1 MCYTFTMQESFIKKY
16 FFALL
21 LLAALVLGFML
32 FLPFLTTI
40 IVSIVLSVL
49 FHPLYRKINAR
60 LHKPN
65 LSSLLTVLIFI
76 IVLCIPIVFISTVVF
91 NQAQNLYTWII
102 SQGAVD
108 GLMIKA
114 NMYLAGIFPGANLNL
129 ENSAASIVGGFANG
143 VGSLFSATLT
153 TIFSSLLVILAMFYL
168 LKDGPSWEEEAE
180 RLSPLS
186 PESNKHIIER
196 MKLSIYGIV
205 RGYLL
210 VGLAQGTLM
219 GVGLFIFGVPHAALW
234 GVFAA
239 IASMIPTI
247 GTAFV
252 AVPAILFLFIIGHD
266 GAALGMAAWAVVIV
280 GTIDNLLNP
289 IVVGKSINI
298 HPLLVLFGVLGGVAL
313 MGPVGILIGPLVI
326 SLVYALLFVAKTELY
341 LR

>member
-1 MCYTFTMQESFIKKY
+1 MQESFIKKY
-16 FFALL
+16 FFSLL
-21 LLAALVLGFML
+21 LLAALVLGFFL

-40 IVSIVLSVL
+40 IMSVVLSVL
-49 FHPLYRKINAR
+49 FHPLYLRINNTLR
-60 LHKPN
+60 SPSI
-65 LSSLLTVLIFI
+65 SSLLTVLIFI

-91 NQAQNLYTWII
+91 NQAQDLYAWIV
-102 SQGAVD
+102 SQGALD
-108 GLMIKA
+108 GLMMKTNAYIS
-114 NMYLAGIFPGANLNL
+114 GIFPGTTLNI
-129 ENSAASIVGGFANG
+129 ENSAASIVSRFASG
-143 VGSLFSATLT
+143 VGSIFSATLA
-153 TIFSSLLVILAMFYL
+153 TIFSFLLVILAMFYL
-168 LKDGPSWEEEAE
+168 LKDGTSWEGEAE

-186 PESNKHIIER
+186 PESNKHIIQR
-196 MKLSIYGIV
+196 MRSAINGIA

-219 GVGLFIFGVPHAALW
+219 GIGLFIFGVPHAALW

-239 IASMIPTI
+239 IASMVPTI

-252 AVPAILFLFIIGHD
+252 AIPAILFLVITGHN

-326 SLVYALLFVAKTELY
+326 SLIYALLSVAKTELY

>member
-1 MCYTFTMQESFIKKY
+1 MQESFIKKY

-21 LLAALVLGFML
+21 LLAALILGFML
-32 FLPFLTTI
+32 FFPFLTTI
-40 IVSIVLSVL
+40 VMSIVLAVL
-49 FHPLYRKINAR
+49 FHPLYRWINNR
-60 LHKPN
+60 IKMPS

-91 NQAQNLYTWII
+91 NQAQDLYAWIV
-102 SQGAVD
+102 SQGAID
-108 GLMIKA
+108 GLMVKA
-114 NMYLAGIFPGANLNL
+114 NMYLSGIFPGMNLNI
-129 ENSAASIVGGFANG
+129 ENSAAALVGNFASG
-143 VGSLFSATLT
+143 VGSIFSATLS
-153 TIFSSLLVILAMFYL
+153 TIFAFLLVILAMFYL

-186 PESNKHIIER
+186 AESNGRIIER
-196 MKLSIYGIV
+196 MRLAINGIA

-219 GVGLFIFGVPHAALW
+219 GLGLFIFGVPHAALW

-247 GTAFV
+247 GTALV
-252 AVPAILFLFIIGHD
+252 AIPAILFLVIAGQS
-266 GAALGMAAWAVVIV
+266 GAALGMAAWAIVIV

-289 IVVGKSINI
+289 IVVGRSINI

-313 MGPVGILIGPLVI
+313 MGAIGILIGPLVI
-326 SLVYALLFVAKTELY
+326 SLIYALLSVAKTELY
-341 LR
+341 LQ

>member
-1 MCYTFTMQESFIKKY
+1 MQESFIKKY

-21 LLAALVLGFML
+21 LLAALVLGFLL
-32 FLPFLTTI
+32 FLPFITTI
-40 IVSIVLSVL
+40 VMSIVLSVL
-49 FHPLYRKINAR
+49 FHPLYRWINAR
-60 LHKPN
+60 IRIPS
-65 LSSLLTVLIFI
+65 LSSVLTVLVFI

-91 NQAQNLYTWII
+91 NQAQDLYTWII
-102 SQGAVD
+102 SQGALD

-114 NMYLAGIFPGANLNL
+114 NTYIGGIFPGANLNI
-129 ENSAASIVGGFANG
+129 ENSAASIVGGFASG
-143 VGSLFSATLT
+143 VGSIFSATLA
-153 TIFSSLLVILAMFYL
+153 TIFSFLLVILAMFYL
-168 LKDGPSWEEEAE
+168 LKDGPSWENEAE

-186 PESNKHIIER
+186 PESNSHIIER
-196 MKLSIYGIV
+196 MRLAIQGIV

-219 GVGLFIFGVPHAALW
+219 GLGLFIFGVPHAALW

-239 IASMIPTI
+239 IASMVPTI

-252 AVPAILFLFIIGHD
+252 AVPAILFLLITGEN
-266 GAALGMAAWAVVIV
+266 GAALGMAAWAIVIV

-289 IVVGKSINI
+289 IVVGRSINI

-313 MGPVGILIGPLVI
+313 MGPIGIILGPLAI
-326 SLVYALLFVAKTELY
+326 SLIYALLSVAKTELY